1 MERGII
7 NFVNTFISDVSERK
21 NTAVQ
26 QAEEQFEAEIRKLDG
41 NVTDDDIFV
50 YNFHGNS
57 GRFRVRK
64 NGTRGYQVQYLT
76 PTNLVIEIVMN
87 NNASSSNQVNLF
99 DEVDYFTIFDENGNK
114 YIFDIIFKYV

>member
-50 YNFHGNS
+50 ALD
-57 GRFRVRK
+57 
-64 NGTRGYQVQYLT
+64 NGSWDDL
-76 PTNLVIEIVMN
+76 
-87 NNASSSNQVNLF
+87 
-99 DEVDYFTIFDENGNK
+99 NGNQ
-114 YIFDIIFKYV
+114 IIINWSNIQNI

>member
-1 MERGII
+1 MIAINIIKMERGII

-50 YNFHGNS
+50 ALD
-57 GRFRVRK
+57 
-64 NGTRGYQVQYLT
+64 NGSWDDL
-76 PTNLVIEIVMN
+76 
-87 NNASSSNQVNLF
+87 
-99 DEVDYFTIFDENGNK
+99 NGNQ
-114 YIFDIIFKYV
+114 IIINWSNIQNI